1 MADTTRP
8 VHLLWTGGWDS
19 TFRLADLVITQRRQ
33 VQPHYGL
40 NPIRVGAKRELQ
52 AQRNIRA
59 ALAAIDPAAASLVLP
74 GVMHPVD
81 ELPPDPQVSAM
92 LKRLNER
99 SYLGAQYEWLARL
112 AGTLDEPLELCVHQ
126 DDRAAG
132 FLAGHVTQ
140 VDGGYVLPADCDDPD
155 LALFARFR
163 FPLFD
168 VTKVDMAERARRQG
182 FGHVLEMT
190 WFCHSPTLLGRP
202 CGFCGPCQYTR
213 DEGLARRVPKPT
225 RLRRVGYHSRDFGR
239 RALRKAR
246 RVGWQVTAV
255 RRTARSSTA
264 SR

>member
-8 VHLLWTGGWDS
+8 VLLLWTGGWDS
-19 TFRLADLVITQRRQ
+19 TFRLADLVITQRRH

-40 NPIRVGAKRELQ
+40 NPIRAGARRELK

-59 ALAAIDPAAASLVLP
+59 ALAAIDPAAASRILTGVL
-74 GVMHPVD
+74 HPVD
-81 ELPPDPQVSAM
+81 ELPPDPEVSAM
-92 LKRLNER
+92 LERLNER
-99 SYLGAQYEWLARL
+99 SYLGGQYEWLARL
-112 AGTLDEPLELCVHQ
+112 ARALDEPLELCVHQ

-140 VDGGYVLPADCDDPD
+140 VDDGYMLPPDHDDPD

-168 VTKVDMAERARRQG
+168 ITKVDMAERARQQG
-182 FGHVLEMT
+182 FGHVMEMT

-202 CGFCGPCQYTR
+202 CGFCGPCRYTR

-225 RLRRVGYHSRDFGR
+225 PLGRVGYHSRDVGR
-239 RALRKAR
+239 RGLRKALR
-246 RVGWQVTAV
+246 AAGKVTAK
-255 RRTARSSTA
+255 AA
-264 SR
+264 G